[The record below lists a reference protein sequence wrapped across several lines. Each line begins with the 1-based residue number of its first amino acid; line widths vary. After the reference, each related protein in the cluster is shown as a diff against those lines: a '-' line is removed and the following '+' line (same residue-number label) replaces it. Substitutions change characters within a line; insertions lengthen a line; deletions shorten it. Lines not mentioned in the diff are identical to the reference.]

1 MALTQIDRDLI
12 NRCVERQP
20 GAWRDFVKRFMG
32 LFMHVINHTIHA
44 HSVRAQPD
52 EVEDLCSE
60 IFLEILANDM
70 QVLRKFRGK
79 SSLASYLT
87 IIARRV
93 TLNRLLVKNRS
104 QEFGHVNS
112 HSESLEKAKV
122 GPSPIERIEDRDEIE
137 RLMKHLPPEQAEVL
151 KLFHLEGLSY
161 QEIHKQTGIPEN
173 TIGSTLSRVRSQL
186 RRDNLRV

>member
-32 LFMHVINHTIHA
+32 LFIHVINHTIHA
-44 HSVRAQPD
+44 HSIRCQPE
-52 EVEDLCSE
+52 EVEDLCGE
-60 IFLEILANDM
+60 IFVSILANDM

-87 IIARRV
+87 VIARRV

-104 QEFGHVNS
+104 QVFGHVNS
-112 HSESLEKAKV
+112 HSESAETANAT
-122 GPSPIERIEDRDEIE
+122 PSPIARIEDRDEID
-137 RLMKHLPPEQAEVL
+137 RLMKQLPPEQAEIL
-151 KLFHLEGLSY
+151 KLFHLQGLSY
-161 QEIHKQTGIPEN
+161 QEIHNRTGVPES

-186 RRDNLRV
+186 RQDNLRV